1 MKKLKYIDPKK
12 IYPSLSEIKKIS
24 PKKIPISAYARIQ
37 CTHCGLFSRGILCPP
52 LLTETYPQFKT
63 IDSSRKYVDSFTTAY
78 IYIFKNDGRKRYWL
92 KNDQDKFNHI
102 RLVRRRGRQL
112 KGIEKSSARQ
122 LTLLMNKIRRANEK
136 NGRIVDCFIPG
147 HCDKCSR
154 ICPNRENPPCKRGG
168 MPSMEA
174 IGVNVHLLLENLEID
189 YEFPPV
195 HYLLQVTMM
204 LVK

>member
-1 MKKLKYIDPKK
+1 MKKLKFVDPKK
-12 IYPSLSEIKKIS
+12 FPPFLSEIKKIS
-24 PKKIPISAYARIQ
+24 PKKIPISAMARIMCQ
-37 CTHCGLFSRGILCPP
+37 HCGLFKRGILCPP
-52 LLTETYPQFKT
+52 LLAQTYRQYKT
-63 IDSSRKYVDSFTTAY
+63 IDSCRRHIDSFNKAY

-92 KNDQDKFNHI
+92 KKDQNKFDHI

-122 LTLLMNKIRRANEK
+122 LTLLMNKIKRTNEK

-147 HCDKCSR
+147 HCDICSR
-154 ICPNRENPPCKRGG
+154 ICSNRENPPCKRGG

-174 IGVNVHLLLENLEID
+174 VGINVHLLLENLEVS

-195 HYLLQVTMM
+195 RYLLQVTMM
-204 LVK
+204 LAK

>member
-1 MKKLKYIDPKK
+1 MKKLKYINPKVFPP
-12 IYPSLSEIKKIS
+12 YLSEIKRVN

-37 CTHCGLFSRGILCPP
+37 CTHCGLFRRGILCPP

-63 IDSSRKYVDSFTTAY
+63 IDSCRKYVDSFDTAF

-92 KNDQDKFNHI
+92 KKDQEKYDHI
-102 RLVRRRGRQL
+102 KLAKRMGRQL
-112 KGIEKSSARQ
+112 KGIEKSSVREVNK
-122 LTLLMNKIRRANEK
+122 LMRKMKKINEK
-136 NGRIVDCFIPG
+136 NDWLVDCFISG
-147 HCDKCSR
+147 HCDNCSR

-174 IGVNVHLLLENLEID
+174 IGINVHLLLENLEVS
-189 YEFPPV
+189 YEFPPI